1 MSCSVYSLRR
11 DGARGAEFQAALVT
25 ALSARYFNSCE
36 AKAELKNAFATAGH
50 WVAYTRVSPLVE
62 QYLHTK
68 FGDCPP
74 ESRVAF
80 H

>member
-25 ALSARYFNSCE
+25 ALSARYFSSCE

-50 WVAYTRVSPLVE
+50 WVAYTR
-62 QYLHTK
+62 
-68 FGDCPP
+68 G
-74 ESRVAF
+74 
-80 H
+80 